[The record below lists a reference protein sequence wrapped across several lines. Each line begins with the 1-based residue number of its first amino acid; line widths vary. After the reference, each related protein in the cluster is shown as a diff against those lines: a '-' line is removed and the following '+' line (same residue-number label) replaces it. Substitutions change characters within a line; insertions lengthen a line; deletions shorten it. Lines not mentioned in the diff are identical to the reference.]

1 MKEIIKLTCTSCG
14 ANLTIDEEREHLYCQ
29 YCGAKLVLDNDN
41 EHVYRH
47 IDVADIKRAE
57 TEQLVKLKELEIKEK
72 EKEYKRKM
80 VKVKIIISLF
90 LAAIGVVMMILGN
103 TMGTESGDSNSGW
116 YMVSMIGLF
125 PFMGAAYIWLFSIG
139 DKKE

>member
-1 MKEIIKLTCTSCG
+1 MKEIIKLTCTCCG
-14 ANLTIDEEREHLYCQ
+14 ANLTIDEEREYLYCQ

-41 EHVYRH
+41 EQVYRH

-80 VKVKIIISLF
+80 VKVKIIISLV
-90 LAAIGVVMMILGN
+90 LATIGIVMMTLGN
-103 TMGTESGDSNSGW
+103 SMGAKSGDSNSSW
-116 YMVSMIGLF
+116 HMVSLIGFF
-125 PFMGAAYIWLFSIG
+125 PLMGAAYIWLFSIG